1 MQPPPPAGPP
11 GTGGPPRMGMTT
23 NAYWRK
29 RTPTPSAMA
38 PPPVQPVT
46 DPFAFGRM
54 TPQNLASGSAPQ
66 ANVLAMPS
74 PSPSLFHQ
82 PVPQTTSVGENS
94 VGAPGS
100 VPGFSSQSTATGAAH
115 GSVSSPSVLS
125 GHFTNSMASAPS
137 IQPGHSHPA
146 ASSLHNAASGLE
158 NTFMPVQDR
167 SQSRQR
173 IHTEISNS
181 GSMVPPPQSYAPTTS
196 QQTTAPWSS
205 THGAPPTSAPS
216 IPPPAQHPAYNASYY
231 ALPYLEVSHLPPQTS
246 APAYF
251 SAPQRTVSAPFPLAG
266 GPSLV
271 QQQHSLPQF
280 NNVIQ
285 TDYMQHPEQNSW
297 YSQPYREPQQPP
309 LPNPHQA
316 GAPLPPPGSR
326 PQSDTVQVP
335 SHVANDADSGTI
347 SMFFKGD
354 EEENVEILSTDPQP
368 QSSNPAADA
377 PYHQNIGRQGTLP
390 PLPTQP
396 SVVHVPS
403 HPPLP
408 LNPTAPNT
416 QSFLT
421 HDPHV
426 PFKAANSDNQPAAS
440 RVPSGLPYDNVENV
454 ECVQNLEVLPNEPHK
469 NSLFSTSTNSE
480 AFRYGPVPGP
490 SLPKNVTSHTEGGQN
505 LEAPD
510 GLPHPVRSDSV
521 SSNYSNLSHK
531 SLPTSARPLD
541 LVGTFI
547 QKESGRLE
555 HEPSNSFFQQVDSS
569 PLGVD
574 NAAQGMAQN
583 AYHGHLSQPPTPSPP
598 KPTGIFLAS
607 ANSSFEPVRSLVGVK
622 PAEIDKSRVVGEVPE
637 NRKLPPV
644 SHSAI
649 PAASPGN
656 LEQPPDN
663 LETIFLGKTDAEV
676 CAVNSGHHF
685 SSVGGPSFDNI
696 SLLLD
701 KRPSSRAHGS
711 NKKCESPATT
721 LWAQGELPNFGGNVL
736 LAPPAPVLPVPPKA
750 QNEII
755 QPPEDG
761 LLDKQNSGSDQA
773 QFSIT
778 PEEYISSE
786 NLENPPKIGDDE
798 HPQSQASSGY
808 ASLLS
813 SPPTEPLQNQPVLIA
828 QPNKSYNLVQPINFS
843 LSLPNQIKNINSTK
857 PLSAGEQPIPTSNFV
872 SDQNTSAPVT
882 LPGAPL
888 KTPVS
893 SNLPNKLP
901 PASDHF
907 PDSFSNH
914 PHNTV
919 ISPSLNQIP
928 LNLVTEGQ
936 KMFKFESVANDSASK
951 ALAPGPGPH
960 VAVSN
965 GAGVYVPPVSSAG
978 VVVAHASSHLENS
991 GALDFTVPRAPANH
1005 NANFRAPVQ
1014 NRPQAG
1020 GPAYLNQ
1027 SANVPNFQPASDI
1040 YKQAFYQQVTNDVQA
1055 QPSVETSQPGLVST
1069 HEYMTPVSQAL
1080 STQAAPGPKPIPF
1093 PPQTETQMPST
1104 QQSAGPPYTGTLE
1117 SGPTGVP
1124 PEQHSYPIQPV
1135 TTTAAPVNPNHFAG
1149 YPDPSRPPASQ
1160 TPQQADPYYYYRG
1173 YGAYPPAYQQPYPPV
1188 DPRAP
1193 HHYYQDPYGV
1203 YDPSYRPYSN
1213 SGFVNP
1219 KYPYQEPERP
1229 NSRSSHCSD
1238 RPSSRQEYSAP
1249 ANYYGDYYQS
1259 QYDYGDPSRWDRYP
1273 GAYDPGYRD
1282 PRNNYWNYMYG
1293 SQEDPYQRKAPYAY
1307 NSRFDVY
1314 DDRWQYDPRYV
1325 RGFDDENE
1333 AQRDLAKDDFDRRSV
1348 HSEHSARSIHS
1359 ERSSHSRRS
1368 SFSSRSQ
1375 QSQVYKSEQDLT
1387 ANAYGSQMQN
1397 PALGEYPYSMYPNDY
1412 SAQQTLDTYQ
1422 YGYQTNNEWQP
1433 LEQVPSRTLTPEK
1446 YGRPH
1451 VCARFGPGGYLI
1463 KVLPSLPSDGQP
1475 TLVEI
1480 HNMEIIMQNS
1490 PEQEQL
1496 RSFPGPLVKEE
1507 THKVDVIN
1515 FAQNKAKECSQNENL
1530 IDQESAR
1537 LLWDF
1542 IVLLCRQNGTVIGTD
1557 IAELLLQDHKT
1568 VWLPGKSPNEA
1579 NLIDFSNEPQEH
1591 EEESG
1596 ASQLSFLADMLPS
1609 SGPTL
1614 EKETE
1619 RFRELLLFGRK
1630 KDALESAMKHGL
1642 WGHAL
1647 LLASKMD
1654 NRTHAR
1660 VMTRF
1665 ANSLPINDPLQTVY
1679 QLLSGRMPAAA
1690 TCCGDER
1697 WGDWRPHL
1705 AMVLSNIT
1713 NNVDVPARTITTM
1726 GDTLASR
1733 GLLDAAHFC
1742 YLMAQVGFGVYAKKT
1757 TKLVL
1762 IGSNHSLP
1770 FVKFATNEA
1779 IWRTEAYEYAQ
1790 SLGAQT
1796 ISLPNIQVFK
1806 FIYACRLA
1814 EHGLSAQAFHYC
1826 EVISKTILK
1835 HPSYYSPVLVSQ
1847 LLEVASHLRFFDP
1860 QLKEKPEQELFVEP
1874 PWLLR
1879 LRHLDMQIKQGTVV
1893 YSTGRTTPQQY
1904 ACSTPSSEQDHVSQS
1919 DGMAAPHDMPA
1930 NTDNPLLA
1938 NMMPAVQG
1946 VQLALPGPE
1955 STSSLYQLPPVS
1967 EPPYSGTPHTSVPS
1981 PPASGP
1987 AFMPY
1992 SGEPMPTYTP
2002 APMELVPTPPQP
2014 TDFAAQEQ
2022 WSQEQALQR
2031 PPQSSPT
2038 RTMYHDTGFDFY
2050 GEMEKMA
2057 PGQRSRTV
2065 SQSSSH
2071 MRRTRTTSE
2080 SSTHSIPST
2089 RRSSIGIQ
2097 PSPPPPP
2104 IPEMDKKEPK
2114 ANASSHGSGR
2124 SWFPLKIGWLIG
2136 KGKNEAHLPDD
2147 RNKSIVWDEQKQR
2160 WINMDE
2166 PEGEEN
2172 KVLPPPPSGMPKR
2185 PQSMPPGPGGL
2196 SGPPNPSVNM
2206 FSIRAGAPRG
2216 RYVDVLNPG
2225 GSKPTN
2231 SVPPPA
2237 DLFAPLAPMPIHTN
2251 LFVPNS
2257 VPEEQQPPV
2266 GSDADMIHPADHPGL
2281 DPSAQTQTL
2290 NAAPVC
2296 DFPASN
2302 QEEYPSGEL
2311 SRSSSLSS
2319 LSREVSQLF
2328 NQASSSVA
2336 AVPGPPVGAVTFY
2349 NPSNF
2354 AQPSSAA
2361 RSGRLG
2367 QRKYPSLK

>member
-798 HPQSQASSGY
+798 HPQS
-808 ASLLS
+808 
-813 SPPTEPLQNQPVLIA
+813 
-828 QPNKSYNLVQPINFS
+828 
-843 LSLPNQIKNINSTK
+843 
-857 PLSAGEQPIPTSNFV
+857 
-872 SDQNTSAPVT
+872 
-882 LPGAPL
+882 
-888 KTPVS
+888 
-893 SNLPNKLP
+893 
-901 PASDHF
+901 
-907 PDSFSNH
+907 
-914 PHNTV
+914 
-919 ISPSLNQIP
+919 
-928 LNLVTEGQ
+928 
-936 KMFKFESVANDSASK
+936 
-951 ALAPGPGPH
+951 
-960 VAVSN
+960 
-965 GAGVYVPPVSSAG
+965 
-978 VVVAHASSHLENS
+978 
-991 GALDFTVPRAPANH
+991 
-1005 NANFRAPVQ
+1005 
-1014 NRPQAG
+1014 
-1020 GPAYLNQ
+1020 
-1027 SANVPNFQPASDI
+1027 
-1040 YKQAFYQQVTNDVQA
+1040 QVTNDVQA

-2071 MRRTRTTSE
+2071 MQRRTRTTSE